1 MKQFTNLVADNVDF
15 DVISLCKHFWE
26 HHHYPPAFHPPVLKG
41 RIGGEDGY
49 DVTIYLNKVLTK
61 DAVLIASKDVYEE
74 LKVSDLS
81 YGNLFSSNS
90 EGAYCLKSRCWFNG
104 ENQLLEIF
112 LNEEEAKFATKSKSS
127 IRRFKT
133 LEDAKNAFKD
143 KIGIYKHEH
152 KLIEVD
158 GKEVILCGTHV
169 VYEDIIESAFEK
181 MIEDLENEF
190 PELEQAG
197 LDIHL
202 DAPAFREDFV
212 YSLLKNGVIFEAVYN
227 EF

>member
-15 DVISLCKHFWE
+15 DIRSLCNLFWE
-26 HHHYPPAFHPPVLKG
+26 LHHSHPVLKG
-41 RIGGEDGY
+41 RIGGEDGF
-49 DVTIYLNKVLTK
+49 DVTIYLNKVLVKGT
-61 DAVLIASKDVYEE
+61 VLVASKDTYEE

-81 YGNLFSSNS
+81 YGNLFNSNS
-90 EGAYCLKSRCWFNG
+90 EGAYCLKSRCWFYG

-112 LNEEEAKFATKSKSS
+112 LNEEEAKFATKSS
-127 IRRFKT
+127 IQKFKT

-143 KIGIYKHEH
+143 KIGIHKHEH